1 MTRIL
6 RFANGELHAAKDP
19 IEPGTSP
26 EVADSMLML
35 KGAVRNLDV
44 HRERF
49 AAQLAE
55 VAPEFVD
62 QLPRFYELAATE
74 LANENEVFPRI
85 DYYDG
90 SLWLRVRPV
99 PELNQTTE
107 LISHHFDV
115 AKAPIKGPNIA
126 LYTALNQQNA
136 CDTLRLDSDSNV
148 IETATSAVVWWMRD
162 EGKSE
167 TLHRVA
173 IEDRIPSTTERFVI
187 RHAQDNGF
195 KIVESTVHAAELLG
209 AEVWTVNALH
219 GIRFVTSIDHHEQP
233 APNELRLALFRR
245 ALDTS
250 WQRFH

>member
-6 RFANGELHAAKDP
+6 RFANDELHAAKDP

-35 KGAVRNLDV
+35 RGAVRNLDM

-49 AAQLAE
+49 ASQLAE
-55 VAPEFVD
+55 VAPELVD

-90 SLWLRVRPV
+90 SLWLRVRPA
-99 PELNQTTE
+99 PQLFETTE
-107 LISHHFDV
+107 LISHHFEV
-115 AKAPIKGPNIA
+115 TKAPIKGPNIA
-126 LYTALNQQNA
+126 LYTSLNEQNA
-136 CDTLRLDSDSNV
+136 CDTLRLDSNSNV

-167 TLHRVA
+167 TLHIVA

-187 RHAQDNGF
+187 RHAQENGF
-195 KIVESTVHAAELLG
+195 KIVESTAPVVDLLG
-209 AEVWTVNALH
+209 SEVWTVNALH
-219 GIRFVTSIDHHEQP
+219 GIRLVTSIDHHEQS
-233 APNELRLALFRR
+233 APNALRLALFRK
-245 ALDTS
+245 ALDSS
-250 WQRFH
+250 WQAF